1 MVFPSWQRLWLTFQR
16 YPHWVL
22 LSSLTLGGISALGA
36 WLWLPPSADTLF
48 YAVGQ
53 LAWGEA
59 KSSKT
64 EILKRR
70 LLTPAILEAG
80 AHQLQLSPEESQ
92 KIAHQWLTLTLPPQ
106 KNLTPSA
113 FKSQLVTLQ
122 LGHPQS
128 SERAQEILHGLME
141 MMVENQQS
149 LQTARRPQQVLAL
162 SQRLAQAQKDLRLAE
177 NRLHEFLA
185 RPGNDALSFDQASL
199 NREILQSQNQQQ
211 RLRTQLQRSLEKSMT
226 PALKAQQRQWQ
237 ARLQGA
243 IHREQDLRA
252 RLGRLPEREL
262 ARLRL
267 SQGVEFQRL
276 VYQNLLTALAQSQLG
291 EAKALVQIV
300 LPATPKP
307 LPTTPFS
314 LPRWTMVSLAGLA
327 GAMGAM
333 GVSLIILGWFTT
345 RRLTP
350 EKLRQALTKENIP
363 LVTCLPLLPHAPKT
377 KGMALLTADLEPV
390 YFAFYNHLLQ
400 QLNSRSTLSAQVVL
414 VTSVGEREGKTTT
427 AYNLAIASA
436 RANRRTLLIEAD
448 LKKTSPAQ
456 CLNVELPQ
464 PHSRRVLNFCADP
477 QDAIYLVPEITNLF
491 ILPSVGPVRPTESLL
506 VIQKIQSLLA
516 MTRCRFD
523 LVVIDAPSLTQGKY
537 SRDLELCSDS
547 LLLVTRAGYTS
558 IPLLIE
564 VFDKTKR
571 PDLTLWGAVING
583 VDDLLALALNN
594 LREELSSPL

>member
-1 MVFPSWQRLWLTFQR
+1 
-16 YPHWVL
+16 
-22 LSSLTLGGISALGA
+22 
-36 WLWLPPSADTLF
+36 
-48 YAVGQ
+48 
-53 LAWGEA
+53 
-59 KSSKT
+59 
-64 EILKRR
+64 
-70 LLTPAILEAG
+70 
-80 AHQLQLSPEESQ
+80 
-92 KIAHQWLTLTLPPQ
+92 
-106 KNLTPSA
+106 
-113 FKSQLVTLQ
+113 
-122 LGHPQS
+122 
-128 SERAQEILHGLME
+128 
-141 MMVENQQS
+141 
-149 LQTARRPQQVLAL
+149 LAL

-185 RPGNDALSFDQASL
+185 QPGNDALNFDQASL
-199 NREILQSQNQQQ
+199 NKEILQSQNQQQ
-211 RLRTQLQRSLEKSMT
+211 RLRTQLQRSFEQSIT
-226 PALKAQQRQWQ
+226 PARKAQQKQWQ

-243 IHREQDLRA
+243 IRREQDLRS

-276 VYQNLLTALAQSQLG
+276 VYQNLLTALAQSQLV
-291 EAKALVQIV
+291 EAKSLVQIV

-307 LPTTPFS
+307 LPTTPFV
-314 LPRWTMVSLAGLA
+314 LPRWLVISLAGLA

-333 GVSLIILGWFTT
+333 GVSLIILGWLTT

-350 EKLRQALTKENIP
+350 EKLRQALANANIP
-363 LVTCLPLLPHAPKT
+363 LVTCLPLLPHTAT
-377 KGMALLTADLEPV
+377 VRGIALLNADLEPV

-400 QLNSRSTLSAQVVL
+400 QLSSRSVPSAQVVL

-448 LKKTSPAQ
+448 LKKPSPAQ

-464 PHSRRVLNFCADP
+464 PHPRRVLNFCADP

-491 ILPSVGPVRPTESLL
+491 ILPSVGPVRPAESLL
-506 VIQKIQSLLA
+506 VTQKIQSLLA
-516 MTRCRFD
+516 MMRCRFD
-523 LVVIDAPSLTQGKY
+523 LVIIDAPSLTQAKY

-558 IPLLIE
+558 IPLLKE
-564 VFDKTKR
+564 VFNKTKQS
-571 PDLTLWGAVING
+571 DLTLWGAVING

-594 LREELSSPL
+594 LREELSSTL